1 MKNKKRNAISLSRCR
16 ACRSD
21 APTLALV
28 TLAGLEPATSPA
40 LPQNKDA
47 LSPLELQRRRDL
59 YARLW
64 RRKGGWPNYFS
75 ILIVRVVVAPQFLQV

>member
-1 MKNKKRNAISLSRCR
+1 VKNKKRNAISLSRRR

-47 LSPLELQRRRDL
+47 LSPLELQRRHDL
-59 YARLW
+59 YDRLW
-64 RRKGGWPNYFS
+64 RRKGGLPGYFS
-75 ILIVRVVVAPQFLQV
+75 ILIVRVVVAPQSSQV